1 MNNKNNI
8 VNMKKILL
16 TIATALTVLSAFA
29 QNEIKSVPAATK
41 SLASAKEAVNNPKK
55 NTKAATWIKYGQA
68 LIDAYNAPVGEII
81 VGMGQQELDLIGFK
95 EKAAKE
101 ENVTLADVD
110 YIKKVY
116 ADKDIYFGIGG
127 QVAAIEVTKPIE
139 ENALALAVEAFS
151 KAVSIDGGSKTLKD
165 ATQGIKSVNE
175 KLNAEA
181 ITEYTLGNL
190 GKSSVCFEKAAEAL
204 AAAPVCAID
213 TNAVYN
219 AGLTAFMG
227 GDMDRAKLFFQRS
240 MTNNYFGTD
249 GDVFYKLS
257 VIADK
262 QNDAEGG
269 KAILKE
275 GFEKFPQSQSIL
287 IGLIN
292 YYVKSGE
299 GADEL
304 FSLLDKAK
312 KNDPKNASLYYV
324 EGNAYKNLGNMEAAA
339 AAYDKCYDI
348 DPTYNWGYIGKGMMF
363 YDKAI
368 EYQELASQEMD
379 DAKWNELSKKFE
391 VSLKSCIEPFEK
403 AYELSTDPEIK
414 RTVSEYLKNACFR
427 FRGESEEYQQKYEKY
442 AAAAE

>member
-1 MNNKNNI
+1 
-8 VNMKKILL
+8 MKKILL
-16 TIATALTVLSAFA
+16 TVVALLTVFAANA
-29 QNEIKSVPAATK
+29 QNEVKSVPGATK

-68 LIDAYNAPVGEII
+68 LIDAYNAPAGEIL
-81 VGMGQQELDLIGFK
+81 VGMGSQELDLIGFK
-95 EKAAKE
+95 EKPLKE
-101 ENVTLADVD
+101 EEVTVADVP
-110 YIKKVY
+110 YTKKVY
-116 ADKDIYFGIGG
+116 ADKNIYFASNG
-127 QVAAIEVTKPIE
+127 QVAIIEVTNPIE
-139 ENALALAVEAFS
+139 KDALPLAVEAFA
-151 KAVSIDGGSKTLKD
+151 KAVSIDGGAKTVKD
-165 ATQGIKSVNE
+165 ATEGIKMVNE
-175 KLNAEA
+175 KLNSLA
-181 ITEYTLGNL
+181 ITEYSLNDL
-190 GKSSVCFEKAAEAL
+190 NESSVCFEKAAEAL
-204 AAAPVCAID
+204 ATAPVSALD

-227 GDMDRAKLFFQRS
+227 GNMDRAKVFFQKS
-240 MTNNYFGTD
+240 IENNYFGTD
-249 GDVFYKLS
+249 GDVYYKLS

-262 QNDAEGG
+262 QNDAEGS

-324 EGNAYKNLGNMEAAA
+324 EGNAHKNLGDLEAAS
-339 AAYDKCYDI
+339 AAYDKCYEI
-348 DPTYNWGYIGKGMMF
+348 DPTYNWGYIGKGIMF
-363 YDKAI
+363 YEKAI
-368 EYQELASQEMD
+368 EYQDLASKEMD
-379 DAKWNELSKKFE
+379 DAKWSELSKKFE
-391 VSLKSCIEPFEK
+391 ESLKSCIEPFEK
-403 AYELSTDPEIK
+403 AYELSADPEIR

-427 FRGESEEYQQKYEKY
+427 FRGESDEYQQKYEKY

>member
-1 MNNKNNI
+1 
-8 VNMKKILL
+8 MKKILL
-16 TIATALTVLSAFA
+16 TVVALLTVFAANA
-29 QNEIKSVPAATK
+29 QNEVKSVPAATK

-68 LIDAYNAPVGEII
+68 LIDAYNAPAGEIL
-81 VGMGQQELDLIGFK
+81 VGMGSQELDLIGFK
-95 EKAAKE
+95 EKPLKE
-101 ENVTLADVD
+101 EEVTVADVP
-110 YIKKVY
+110 YTKKVY
-116 ADKDIYFGIGG
+116 ADKNIYFASNG
-127 QVAAIEVTKPIE
+127 QVAIIEVTNPIE
-139 ENALALAVEAFS
+139 KDALPLAVEAFA
-151 KAVSIDGGSKTLKD
+151 KAVSIDGGAKTVKD
-165 ATQGIKSVNE
+165 ATEGIKMVNE
-175 KLNAEA
+175 KLNSLA
-181 ITEYTLGNL
+181 ITEYSLNDL
-190 GKSSVCFEKAAEAL
+190 NESSVCFEKAAEAL
-204 AAAPVCAID
+204 ATAPVSALD

-227 GDMDRAKLFFQRS
+227 GNMDRAKVFFQKS
-240 MTNNYFGTD
+240 IENNYFGTD
-249 GDVFYKLS
+249 GDVYYKLS

-262 QNDAEGG
+262 QNDAEGS

-324 EGNAYKNLGNMEAAA
+324 EGNAHKNLGDLEAAS
-339 AAYDKCYDI
+339 AAYDKCYEI
-348 DPTYNWGYIGKGMMF
+348 DPTYNWGYIGKGIMF
-363 YDKAI
+363 YEKAI
-368 EYQELASQEMD
+368 EYQDLASKEMD
-379 DAKWNELSKKFE
+379 DAKWSELSKKFE
-391 VSLKSCIEPFEK
+391 ESLKSCIEPFEK
-403 AYELSTDPEIK
+403 AYELSTDPEVK

-427 FRGESEEYQQKYEKY
+427 FRGESDEYQQKYEKY

>member
-1 MNNKNNI
+1 
-8 VNMKKILL
+8 MKKILL
-16 TIATALTVLSAFA
+16 TVVALLTVFAANA
-29 QNEIKSVPAATK
+29 QNEVKSVPAATK

-68 LIDAYNAPVGEII
+68 LIDAYNAPAGEIL
-81 VGMGQQELDLIGFK
+81 VGMGSQELDLIGFK
-95 EKAAKE
+95 EKPLKE
-101 ENVTLADVD
+101 EEVTVADVP
-110 YIKKVY
+110 YTKKVY
-116 ADKDIYFGIGG
+116 ADKNIYFASNG
-127 QVAAIEVTKPIE
+127 QVAIIEVTNPIE
-139 ENALALAVEAFS
+139 KDALPLAVEAFA
-151 KAVSIDGGSKTLKD
+151 KAVSIDGGAKTVKD
-165 ATQGIKSVNE
+165 ATEGIKMVNE
-175 KLNAEA
+175 KLNSLA
-181 ITEYTLGNL
+181 ITEYSLNKL
-190 GKSSVCFEKAAEAL
+190 EESSVCFEKAAEAL
-204 AAAPVCAID
+204 ATAPVSALD

-227 GDMDRAKLFFQRS
+227 GNMDRAKVFFQKS
-240 MTNNYFGTD
+240 IENNYFGTD
-249 GDVFYKLS
+249 GDVYYKLS

-262 QNDAEGG
+262 RNDAEGS

-324 EGNAYKNLGNMEAAA
+324 EGNAHKNLGDLEAAS
-339 AAYDKCYDI
+339 AAYDKCYEI
-348 DPTYNWGYIGKGMMF
+348 DPTYNWGYIGKGIMF
-363 YDKAI
+363 YEKAI
-368 EYQELASQEMD
+368 EYQDLASKEMD
-379 DAKWNELSKKFE
+379 DAKWSELSKKFE
-391 VSLKSCIEPFEK
+391 ESLKSCIEPFEK
-403 AYELSTDPEIK
+403 AYELSTDPEIR

-427 FRGESEEYQQKYEKY
+427 FRGESDEYQQKYEKY

>member
-1 MNNKNNI
+1 
-8 VNMKKILL
+8 MKKILL
-16 TIATALTVLSAFA
+16 TVVALLTVFAANA
-29 QNEIKSVPAATK
+29 QNEVKSVPAATK

-68 LIDAYNAPVGEII
+68 LIDAYNAPAGEIL
-81 VGMGQQELDLIGFK
+81 VGMGSQELDLIGFK
-95 EKAAKE
+95 EKPLKE
-101 ENVTLADVD
+101 EEVTVADVP
-110 YIKKVY
+110 YTKKVY
-116 ADKDIYFGIGG
+116 ADKNIYFASNG
-127 QVAAIEVTKPIE
+127 QVAIIEVTNPIE
-139 ENALALAVEAFS
+139 KDALPLAVEAFA
-151 KAVSIDGGSKTLKD
+151 KAVSIDGGAKTVKD
-165 ATQGIKSVNE
+165 ATEGIKMVNE
-175 KLNAEA
+175 KLNSLA
-181 ITEYTLGNL
+181 ITEYSLNDL
-190 GKSSVCFEKAAEAL
+190 NESSVCFEKAAEAL
-204 AAAPVCAID
+204 ATAPVSALD

-227 GDMDRAKLFFQRS
+227 GNMDRAKVFFQKS
-240 MTNNYFGTD
+240 IENNYFGTD
-249 GDVFYKLS
+249 GDVYYKLS

-262 QNDAEGG
+262 QNDAEGS

-324 EGNAYKNLGNMEAAA
+324 EGNAHKNLGDLEAAS
-339 AAYDKCYDI
+339 AAYDKCYEI
-348 DPTYNWGYIGKGMMF
+348 DPTYNWGYIGKGIMF
-363 YDKAI
+363 YEKAI
-368 EYQELASQEMD
+368 EYQDLASKEMD
-379 DAKWNELSKKFE
+379 DAKWSELSKKFE
-391 VSLKSCIEPFEK
+391 ESLKSCIEPFEK
-403 AYELSTDPEIK
+403 AYELSTDPEVR

-427 FRGESEEYQQKYEKY
+427 FRGESDEYQQKYEKY

>member
-1 MNNKNNI
+1 
-8 VNMKKILL
+8 MKKILL
-16 TIATALTVLSAFA
+16 TVVALLTVFAANA
-29 QNEIKSVPAATK
+29 QNEVKSVPAATK

-68 LIDAYNAPVGEII
+68 LIDAYNAPAGEIL
-81 VGMGQQELDLIGFK
+81 VGMGSQELDLIGFK
-95 EKAAKE
+95 EKPLKE
-101 ENVTLADVD
+101 EEVTVADVP
-110 YIKKVY
+110 YTKKVY
-116 ADKDIYFGIGG
+116 ADKNIYFASNG
-127 QVAAIEVTKPIE
+127 QVAIIEVTNPIE
-139 ENALALAVEAFS
+139 KDALPLAVEAFA
-151 KAVSIDGGSKTLKD
+151 KAVSIDGGAKTVKD
-165 ATQGIKSVNE
+165 ATEGIKMVNE
-175 KLNAEA
+175 KLNSLA
-181 ITEYTLGNL
+181 ITEYSLNKL
-190 GKSSVCFEKAAEAL
+190 EESSVCFEKAAEAL
-204 AAAPVCAID
+204 ATAPVSALD

-227 GDMDRAKLFFQRS
+227 GNMDRAKVFFQKS
-240 MTNNYFGTD
+240 IENNYFGTD
-249 GDVFYKLS
+249 GDVYYKLS

-262 QNDAEGG
+262 QNDAEGS

-324 EGNAYKNLGNMEAAA
+324 EGNAHKNLGDLEAAS
-339 AAYDKCYDI
+339 AAYDKCYEI
-348 DPTYNWGYIGKGMMF
+348 DPTYNWGYIGKGIMF
-363 YDKAI
+363 YEKAI
-368 EYQELASQEMD
+368 EYQDLASKEMD
-379 DAKWNELSKKFE
+379 DAKWSELSKKFE
-391 VSLKSCIEPFEK
+391 ESLKSCIEPFEK
-403 AYELSTDPEIK
+403 AYELSTDPEVK

-427 FRGESEEYQQKYEKY
+427 FRGESDEYQQKYEKY

>member
-1 MNNKNNI
+1 
-8 VNMKKILL
+8 MKKILL
-16 TIATALTVLSAFA
+16 TVVALLTVFAANA
-29 QNEIKSVPAATK
+29 QNEVKSVPAATK

-68 LIDAYNAPVGEII
+68 LIDAYNAPAGEIL
-81 VGMGQQELDLIGFK
+81 VGMGSQELDLIGFK
-95 EKAAKE
+95 EKPLKE
-101 ENVTLADVD
+101 EEVTVADVP
-110 YIKKVY
+110 YTKKVY
-116 ADKDIYFGIGG
+116 ADKNIYFASNG
-127 QVAAIEVTKPIE
+127 QVAIIEVTNPIE
-139 ENALALAVEAFS
+139 KDALPLAVEAFA
-151 KAVSIDGGSKTLKD
+151 KAVSIDGGAKTVKD
-165 ATQGIKSVNE
+165 ATEGIKMVNE
-175 KLNAEA
+175 KLNSLA
-181 ITEYTLGNL
+181 ITEYSLNKL
-190 GKSSVCFEKAAEAL
+190 EESSVCFEKAAEAL
-204 AAAPVCAID
+204 ATAPVSALD

-227 GDMDRAKLFFQRS
+227 GNMDRAKVFFQKS
-240 MTNNYFGTD
+240 IENNYFGTD
-249 GDVFYKLS
+249 GDVYYKLS

-262 QNDAEGG
+262 QNDAEGS

-324 EGNAYKNLGNMEAAA
+324 EGNAHKNLGDLEAAS
-339 AAYDKCYDI
+339 AAYDKCYEI
-348 DPTYNWGYIGKGMMF
+348 DPTYNWGYIGKGIMF
-363 YDKAI
+363 YEKAI
-368 EYQELASQEMD
+368 EYQDLASKEMD
-379 DAKWNELSKKFE
+379 DAKWSELSKKFE
-391 VSLKSCIEPFEK
+391 ESLKSCIEPFEK
-403 AYELSTDPEIK
+403 AYELSTDPEIR

-427 FRGESEEYQQKYEKY
+427 FRGESDEYQQKYEKY

>member
-1 MNNKNNI
+1 
-8 VNMKKILL
+8 MKKILL
-16 TIATALTVLSAFA
+16 TVVALLTVFAANA
-29 QNEIKSVPAATK
+29 QNEVKSVPAATK

-68 LIDAYNAPVGEII
+68 LIDAYNAPAGEIL
-81 VGMGQQELDLIGFK
+81 VGMGSQELDLIGFK
-95 EKAAKE
+95 EKPLKE
-101 ENVTLADVD
+101 EEVTVADVP
-110 YIKKVY
+110 YTKKVY
-116 ADKDIYFGIGG
+116 ADKNIYFASNG
-127 QVAAIEVTKPIE
+127 QVAIIEVTNPIE
-139 ENALALAVEAFS
+139 KDALPLAVEAFA
-151 KAVSIDGGSKTLKD
+151 KAVSIDGGAKTVKD
-165 ATQGIKSVNE
+165 ATEGIKMVNE
-175 KLNAEA
+175 KLNSLA
-181 ITEYTLGNL
+181 ITEYSLNKL
-190 GKSSVCFEKAAEAL
+190 EESSVCFEKAAEAL
-204 AAAPVCAID
+204 ATAPVSALD

-227 GDMDRAKLFFQRS
+227 GNMDRAKVFFQKS
-240 MTNNYFGTD
+240 IENNYFGTD
-249 GDVFYKLS
+249 GDVYYKLS

-262 QNDAEGG
+262 QNDAEGS

-324 EGNAYKNLGNMEAAA
+324 EGNAHKNLGDLEAAS
-339 AAYDKCYDI
+339 AAYDKCYEI
-348 DPTYNWGYIGKGMMF
+348 DPTYNWGYIGKGIMF
-363 YDKAI
+363 YERAI
-368 EYQELASQEMD
+368 EYQDLASKEMD
-379 DAKWNELSKKFE
+379 DAKWSELSKKFE
-391 VSLKSCIEPFEK
+391 ESLKSCIEPFEK
-403 AYELSTDPEIK
+403 AYELSTDPEVR

-427 FRGESEEYQQKYEKY
+427 FRGESDEYQQKYEKY

>member
-1 MNNKNNI
+1 
-8 VNMKKILL
+8 MKKILL
-16 TIATALTVLSAFA
+16 TVVALLTVFAANA
-29 QNEIKSVPAATK
+29 QNEVKSVPAATK

-68 LIDAYNAPVGEII
+68 LIDAYNAPAGEIL
-81 VGMGQQELDLIGFK
+81 VGMGSQELDLIGFK
-95 EKAAKE
+95 EKPLKE
-101 ENVTLADVD
+101 EEVTVADVP
-110 YIKKVY
+110 YTKKVY
-116 ADKDIYFGIGG
+116 ADKNIYFASNG
-127 QVAAIEVTKPIE
+127 QVAIIEVTNPIE
-139 ENALALAVEAFS
+139 KDALPLAVEAFA
-151 KAVSIDGGSKTLKD
+151 KAVSIDGGAKTVKD
-165 ATQGIKSVNE
+165 ATEGIKMVNE
-175 KLNAEA
+175 KLNSLA
-181 ITEYTLGNL
+181 ITEYSLNKL
-190 GKSSVCFEKAAEAL
+190 EESSVCFEKAAEAL
-204 AAAPVCAID
+204 ATAPVSALD

-227 GDMDRAKLFFQRS
+227 GNMDRAKVFFQKS
-240 MTNNYFGTD
+240 IENNYFGTD
-249 GDVFYKLS
+249 GDVYYKLS

-262 QNDAEGG
+262 RNDAEGS

-324 EGNAYKNLGNMEAAA
+324 EGNAHKNLGDLEAAS
-339 AAYDKCYDI
+339 AAYDKCYEI
-348 DPTYNWGYIGKGMMF
+348 DPTYNWGYIGKGIMF
-363 YDKAI
+363 YEKAI
-368 EYQELASQEMD
+368 EYQDLASKEMD
-379 DAKWNELSKKFE
+379 DAKWSELSKKFE
-391 VSLKSCIEPFEK
+391 ESLKSCIGPFEK
-403 AYELSTDPEIK
+403 AYELSTDPEIR

-427 FRGESEEYQQKYEKY
+427 FRGESDEYLQKYEKY

>member
-1 MNNKNNI
+1 
-8 VNMKKILL
+8 MKKILL
-16 TIATALTVLSAFA
+16 TVVALLTVFAANA
-29 QNEIKSVPAATK
+29 QNEVKSVPAATK

-68 LIDAYNAPVGEII
+68 LIDAYNAPAGEIL
-81 VGMGQQELDLIGFK
+81 VGMGSQELDLIGFK
-95 EKAAKE
+95 EKPLKE
-101 ENVTLADVD
+101 EEVTVADVP
-110 YIKKVY
+110 YTKKVY
-116 ADKDIYFGIGG
+116 ADKNIYFASNG
-127 QVAAIEVTKPIE
+127 QVAIIEVTNPIE
-139 ENALALAVEAFS
+139 KDALPLAVEAFA
-151 KAVSIDGGSKTLKD
+151 KAVSIDGGAKTVKD
-165 ATQGIKSVNE
+165 ATEGIKMVNE
-175 KLNAEA
+175 KLNSLA
-181 ITEYTLGNL
+181 ITEYSINKLEE
-190 GKSSVCFEKAAEAL
+190 SSVCFEKAAEAL
-204 AAAPVCAID
+204 ATAPVSALD

-227 GDMDRAKLFFQRS
+227 GNMDRAKVFFQKS
-240 MTNNYFGTD
+240 IENNYFGTD
-249 GDVFYKLS
+249 GDVYYKLS

-262 QNDAEGG
+262 RNDAEGS

-324 EGNAYKNLGNMEAAA
+324 EGNAHKNLGDLEAAS
-339 AAYDKCYDI
+339 AAYDKCYEI
-348 DPTYNWGYIGKGMMF
+348 DPTYNWGYIGKGIMF
-363 YDKAI
+363 YEKAI
-368 EYQELASQEMD
+368 EYQDLASQEMD
-379 DAKWNELSKKFE
+379 DAKWSELSKKFE
-391 VSLKSCIEPFEK
+391 ESLKSCIEPFEK
-403 AYELSTDPEIK
+403 AYELSTDPEIR

-427 FRGESEEYQQKYEKY
+427 FRGESDEYQQKYEKY

>member
-1 MNNKNNI
+1 
-8 VNMKKILL
+8 MKKILL
-16 TIATALTVLSAFA
+16 TVVALLTVFAANA
-29 QNEIKSVPAATK
+29 QNEVKSVPAATK

-68 LIDAYNAPVGEII
+68 LIDAYNAPAGEIL
-81 VGMGQQELDLIGFK
+81 VGMGSQELDLIGFK
-95 EKAAKE
+95 EKPLKE
-101 ENVTLADVD
+101 EEVTVADVP
-110 YIKKVY
+110 YTKKVY
-116 ADKDIYFGIGG
+116 ADKNIYFASNG
-127 QVAAIEVTKPIE
+127 QVAIIEVTNPIE
-139 ENALALAVEAFS
+139 KDALPLAVEAFA
-151 KAVSIDGGSKTLKD
+151 KAVSIDGGAKTVKD
-165 ATQGIKSVNE
+165 ATEGIKMVNE
-175 KLNAEA
+175 KLNSLA
-181 ITEYTLGNL
+181 ITEYSLNKL
-190 GKSSVCFEKAAEAL
+190 EESSVCFEKAAEAL
-204 AAAPVCAID
+204 ATAPVSALD

-227 GDMDRAKLFFQRS
+227 GNMDRAKVFFQKS
-240 MTNNYFGTD
+240 IENNYFGTD
-249 GDVFYKLS
+249 GDVYYKLS

-262 QNDAEGG
+262 QNDAEGS

-324 EGNAYKNLGNMEAAA
+324 EGNAHKNLGDLEAAS
-339 AAYDKCYDI
+339 AAYDKCYEI
-348 DPTYNWGYIGKGMMF
+348 DPTYNWGYIGKGIMF
-363 YDKAI
+363 YEKAI
-368 EYQELASQEMD
+368 EYQDLASKEMD
-379 DAKWNELSKKFE
+379 DAKWSELSKKFE
-391 VSLKSCIEPFEK
+391 ESLKSCIEPFEK
-403 AYELSTDPEIK
+403 AYELSTDPEVR

-427 FRGESEEYQQKYEKY
+427 FRGESDEYQQKYEKY